1 MITTWVIATPLN
13 ISEMKVVFNFVCFF
27 ITKKKTIYLYVLRF
41 KLVLALNIF
50 KLTEFDFLLYWNL
63 R

>member
-13 ISEMKVVFNFVCFF
+13 ISEMKVVLNFVCFF